1 MEDNRMTGF
10 QIGHIGLHVPDLEE
24 ELGFLKKLGA
34 TLTATDK
41 MKNGTRVAFVSL
53 DTEKHHSLALF
64 EDGGKIPNGDSRKQ
78 GLGIHHIA
86 MPVSSRKVVDCW
98 KKKLNNEGIKT
109 LGPSI
114 QAPEGDGLEK
124 GSGSYSIFFND
135 PNGICFEIYTGAM
148 TVEEFKASQTNV

>member
-1 MEDNRMTGF
+1 MKDNRMTGF
-10 QIGHIGLHVPDLEE
+10 QIGHIGLHVPDIEE

-53 DTEKHHSLALF
+53 DTERHHSLALF
-64 EDGGKIPNGDSRKQ
+64 EDGKKIPNGDSRKK

-86 MPVSSRKVVDCW
+86 MPVSSRNVVDDW
-98 KKKLNNEGIKT
+98 KKKLNNENIKT
-109 LGPSI
+109 VGPSI
-114 QAPEGDGLEK
+114 QAPEGGGLEK

-135 PNGICFEIYTGAM
+135 PNGICFEIYSGAM
-148 TVEEFKASQTNV
+148 TVEEFKASQTNI